1 MTNIDYSPSGL
12 HMDIRT
18 RVNIGYTGQALDEAM
33 ADFADTVIRDY
44 RNGNFDP
51 EDSDSY
57 IGNGNTH
64 LMAEKWETTPAL
76 IGEIWN
82 NGRWDGETGTLDEI
96 VYTAVEELALATVE
110 AVAEYLLENEE
121 D

>member
-1 MTNIDYSPSGL
+1 MTNIDYSPDSL

-57 IGNGNTH
+57 IGDGNTH
-64 LMAEKWETTPAL
+64 LMAEKWETTPEL
-76 IGEIWN
+76 IGEVWN
-82 NGRWDGETGTLDEI
+82 NGRWDCEEGTLDEI
-96 VYTAVEELALATVE
+96 VYIAIEELANDVVYAM
-110 AVAEYLLENEE
+110 AEYLLENGEG
-121 D
+121 